1 MQICLLHLQ
10 RGYFV
15 WFLGRKNPKT
25 NPTHTHTLVGF
36 NVRKDYFT
44 AMIKD
49 VLTKSDLHTKNV
61 LKASHSE
68 CEHQEER
75 GLLAM
80 FS

>member
-49 VLTKSDLHTKNV
+49 VLTKSI
-61 LKASHSE
+61 
-68 CEHQEER
+68 
-75 GLLAM
+75 
-80 FS
+80 